1 MIYWIDSNTTESKSK
16 IDKCHLIKLKSSY
29 STKET
34 GSNLMDKRR
43 YPPTTHLPEI
53 YMENI
58 LGAEISLNH
67 KQDQINWWSK

>member
-1 MIYWIDSNTTESKSK
+1 
-16 IDKCHLIKLKSSY
+16 
-29 STKET
+29 
-34 GSNLMDKRR
+34 MDKRR
-43 YPPTTHLPEI
+43 YPPTTQLPEI